1 MPFVS
6 IRCYAELNDFL
17 PPNQGFVTFHL
28 SLPPDAVL
36 KDIANKIGIPFYL
49 IDLVLVNNKPVGLS
63 HYLEENDR
71 IAFYPVF
78 ENFDISSV
86 TKVRD
91 HPLRQP
97 KFILD
102 VHLGKLANQLRMF
115 GFDTLYQNNWMKE
128 SLTTISRNENRI
140 LLSRSKSLLDIESL
154 THGYLIKNTDPR
166 SQLVEV
172 LEWFDLYNLASPFT
186 RCIECNSKLQ
196 LVEKEAILSRIPQKV
211 KNWCNEYQRCPS
223 CDRIY
228 WKGSHYQHMIAF
240 VQNTLKW
247 QSHPDHL
254 NDNN

>member
-17 PPNQGFVTFHL
+17 PPNQGSITFHL
-28 SLPPDAVL
+28 SLPPDTAL
-36 KDIANKIGIPFYL
+36 KDIADKIGIPFDL

-63 HYLEENDR
+63 HHLEENDR
-71 IAFYPVF
+71 IALYPVF

-102 VHLGKLANQLRMF
+102 VHLGKLANHLRMF
-115 GFDTLYQNNWMKE
+115 GFDTLYQNNWTKE
-128 SLTTISRNENRI
+128 SLITISRNDNRI

-154 THGYLIKNTDPR
+154 THGYLIINTDPH